1 MTVLPDENSLAYSM
15 AGIRRTNPFDRRRS
29 FASRLMQSGADA
41 SPVQHPLQ
49 GAARLAQAL
58 VGGYLS
64 NRADE
69 DEREATK
76 AYESKLALAMAEPD
90 PQKRIAMLGEVDQ
103 GLGAR
108 LSGQMAI
115 EQAKL
120 GQQQQGLQTA
130 ADKFGGSF
138 TPSSGGAPPSAPQQA
153 GYQGTLGTFESSN
166 NPAAVNPQSGA
177 AGQFQFMPG
186 TWAEVRKNN
195 PDLNLPNHPTQA
207 PPQLQAAAEERFRAQ
222 NAKGLQAAGV
232 AVNPAT
238 LYLAHRA
245 GVQGATTILN
255 APPDA
260 PLSTVVPPEWIAQNP
275 DMRTTVGNFLQMAQ
289 HRFGGNSGNVQQ
301 AGVPPQIA
309 QGSADASGN
318 PMPPPG
324 MPPAPAPGSVSGPT
338 MVAPTI
344 PDVPRPQP
352 SQQQLAQ
359 YQQRLASGEFGS
371 DPREAPSRA
380 RAALDAELDR
390 DWAVQRD
397 RAKMQFGQETTLY
410 NEQRKLDNEKNNPKF
425 TEDANKAHAYALRL
439 SRALPALEQMGS
451 DGYPGR
457 IDRAVTNLPV
467 LGNTLAGPRGER
479 FDQLSRDI
487 INAILRR
494 ESGAVIS
501 EEEFNNARKQYIP
514 QPGDAPETV
523 QLKLDNIRTQ
533 LKAFA
538 DTSNRTPDTYS
549 LTGQRGATN
558 RSEAIPTPATAAP
571 TPGAVEGG
579 YRFKGGNPADQRN
592 WERVQ

>member
-1 MTVLPDENSLAYSM
+1 MTILPDENSLAYSM

-58 VGGYLS
+58 IGGYLS

-69 DEREATK
+69 DEREAT
-76 AYESKLALAMAEPD
+76 ASYQSKLAEAMAQVD
-90 PQKRIAMLGEVDQ
+90 PQKRIAALSAVDPS
-103 GLGAR
+103 LGAR
-108 LSGQMAI
+108 LSGQLAV
-115 EQAKL
+115 EQAKIA
-120 GQQQQGLQTA
+120 QQQQGLQTA
-130 ADKFGGSF
+130 AGNFGGSF
-138 TPSSGGAPPSAPQQA
+138 GVPPTPGAPPTGNAQTAISGIESGGRYDALGPETGKGRALGKYQVMPFNVGPWTKEALGREMTPQEFLA
-153 GYQGTLGTFESSN
+153 
-166 NPAAVNPQSGA
+166 NPQA
-177 AGQFQFMPG
+177 QDAVFNHKFGQYVQQYGSP
-186 TWAEVRKNN
+186 
-195 PDLNLPNHPTQA
+195 
-207 PPQLQAAAEERFRAQ
+207 QAAARAWFAGPGGMNNP
-222 NAKGLQAAGV
+222 NARDALGTSVADYSQKFNAAYGQ
-232 AVNPAT
+232 P
-238 LYLAHRA
+238 
-245 GVQGATTILN
+245 G
-255 APPDA
+255 APP
-260 PLSTVVPPEWIAQNP
+260 
-275 DMRTTVGNFLQMAQ
+275 
-289 HRFGGNSGNVQQ
+289 VQ
-301 AGVPPQIA
+301 VA
-309 QGSADASGN
+309 QGSADGSGN
-318 PMPPPG
+318 PLPPPG
-324 MPPAPAPGSVSGPT
+324 MPPAPQPSAVNGPT
-338 MVAPTI
+338 MVAPTPPQI

-352 SQQQLAQ
+352 TPQQLAQ
-359 YQQRLASGEFGS
+359 YQQRLASGEFGT

-410 NEQRKLDNEKNNPKF
+410 NEQRKLENEKNNPKF

-439 SRALPALEQMGS
+439 SRALPALEQMGGE
-451 DGYPGR
+451 GYPGR

-501 EEEFNNARKQYIP
+501 EEEFSNARKQYIP
-514 QPGDAPETV
+514 QPGDSPDTI

-538 DTSNRTPDTYS
+538 DTSNRTPDTYN

-558 RSEAIPTPATAAP
+558 RLEAIPTPATAAP
-571 TPGAVEGG
+571 MPGTVEGG